1 MFEVVTAV
9 ATQKKR
15 WTPRACRTRWCP
27 VQQGLLWNQDSKSQ
41 GMCFLG
47 DFAYRSW
54 GKANNKLVG
63 GFNHLEK
70 NISQWD
76 GLSHILWKIKND

>member
-1 MFEVVTAV
+1 
-9 ATQKKR
+9 
-15 WTPRACRTRWCP
+15 
-27 VQQGLLWNQDSKSQ
+27 
-41 GMCFLG
+41 MCFLG